1 MKAGKYMKGWICG
14 GMALVMGAALTLSQL
29 EVFAGDR
36 IDTSRD
42 CSLTITMADD
52 IGAQYPEL
60 INAEIPVTLYKVADM
75 DSNAEYMPLEGFS
88 ETGLADIDSDTTAD
102 DWAAIAEKAC
112 QALGRPY
119 ALEEEKPEEA
129 EEETG
134 EKPGGEAGEETSEKP
149 GGEAGEETGEEPAV
163 PEVNEP
169 VKSGFTVRL
178 ADGPDTLGGLECG
191 LYLVYAEETLTDNY
205 VYHFTPYLV
214 SLPTSDYTIENG
226 GTDTWTYDVAMGL
239 KPQQGTRY
247 GELII
252 EKTLNTVNVSMGGA
266 SCVFQVEAIKDGK
279 IVYSNVLSLNF
290 KEPGTKQIVVDEIP
304 MGAAVTV
311 TEIYAGA
318 GYTLTSA
325 PSVDV
330 TIVTPEAE
338 GYPATANFTNDYDY
352 PGYGTSVVNHFEHI
366 GEGWEWNPQ
375 ADNAGNIGEE

>member
-1 MKAGKYMKGWICG
+1 MKAGKYKKGWICG
-14 GMALVMGAALTLSQL
+14 GLALVMGAALTLSRL

-36 IDTSRD
+36 IDTSKD
-42 CSLTITMADD
+42 CSLTITVADD
-52 IGAQYPEL
+52 IGIQYPEL
-60 INAEIPVTLYKVADM
+60 MNAEIPVTLYKVADM
-75 DSNAEYMPLEGFS
+75 DSNADYMPLEGFS
-88 ETGLADIDSDTTAD
+88 EIGLEDIDSGTTAD

-112 QALGRPY
+112 RALGRPY
-119 ALEEEKPEEA
+119 GP

-134 EKPGGEAGEETSEKP
+134 KKPGEEVGEPTGEEAGENPEMP
-149 GGEAGEETGEEPAV
+149 GAGAT
-163 PEVNEP
+163 
-169 VKSGFTVRL
+169 VKTEFTVRL
-178 ADGPDTLGGLECG
+178 ADGPDTLEGLGCG

-226 GTDTWTYDVAMGL
+226 GTDTWTYDVTMGL
-239 KPQQGTRY
+239 KPQQSTRY
-247 GELII
+247 GELVI
-252 EKTLNTVNVSMGGA
+252 EKTLSTVNTSMGGA
-266 SCVFQVEAIKDGK
+266 SCVFQVEAVKDNK
-279 IVYSNVLSLNF
+279 IVYSNVLSLSF

-318 GYTLTSA
+318 GYRLTSA

-330 TIVTPEAE
+330 TVVTPETE
-338 GYPATANFTNDYDY
+338 GYPATAEFTNDYEY

-375 ADNAGNIGEE
+375 ADNAGNMGEE

>member
-1 MKAGKYMKGWICG
+1 MKAGKYMKGWVCG
-14 GMALVMGAALTLSQL
+14 GMALIMGAALTLSQL

-36 IDTSRD
+36 IDTSKD

-52 IGAQYPEL
+52 IGTQYPEL

-88 ETGLADIDSDTTAD
+88 EIGLADIDSDTTAD

-119 ALEEEKPEEA
+119 ALEEDKIEETEEKPDEEN
-129 EEETG
+129 
-134 EKPGGEAGEETSEKP
+134 GEEQK
-149 GGEAGEETGEEPAV
+149 A

-169 VKSGFTVRL
+169 VKSEFAVRL
-178 ADGPDTLGGLECG
+178 ADGPGILGGLECG
-191 LYLVYAEETLTDNY
+191 MYLVYAEETLTDNY
-205 VYHFTPYLV
+205 VYNFTPYLV
-214 SLPTSDYTIENG
+214 SLPTSDYTIEHG
-226 GTDTWTYDVAMGL
+226 GTDTWTYDVVMGL
-239 KPQQGTRY
+239 KPQQSTRY

-252 EKTLNTVNVSMGGA
+252 EKTLGTVNTSMGGA
-266 SCVFQVEAIKDGK
+266 SCVFQVEAVKDDK
-279 IVYSNVLSLNF
+279 IVYSNVLSLSF

-318 GYTLTSA
+318 GYKLTSV
-325 PSVDV
+325 PSVNV
-330 TIVTPEAE
+330 TVVTPETE

-366 GEGWEWNPQ
+366 GEGWEWNSQ

>member
-1 MKAGKYMKGWICG
+1 MKAGKYKKGWICG
-14 GMALVMGAALTLSQL
+14 GLALVMGAALTLSRL

-36 IDTSRD
+36 IDTSKD
-42 CSLTITMADD
+42 CSLTVTMADD
-52 IGAQYPEL
+52 ISDQYPEL
-60 INAEIPVTLYKVADM
+60 MNAEIPVTLYKVADM

-88 ETGLADIDSDTTAD
+88 EIGLEDIDSGTTAG

-119 ALEEEKPEEA
+119 ELEEEKSK
-129 EEETG
+129 ETG
-134 EKPGGEAGEETSEKP
+134 EKPGEEVGETAGEEAGEPTE
-149 GGEAGEETGEEPAV
+149 EETGEN
-163 PEVNEP
+163 PEMPEAEAP
-169 VKSGFTVRL
+169 VKSEFSVRL
-178 ADGPDTLGGLECG
+178 ANGPATLGGLECG
-191 LYLVYAEETLTDNY
+191 MYLVYAEETLTDNY
-205 VYHFTPYLV
+205 VYNFTPYLV

-226 GTDTWTYDVAMGL
+226 GTDTWTYDVTMGL
-239 KPQQGTRY
+239 KPQQSTRY
-247 GELII
+247 GDLII
-252 EKTLNTVNVSMGGA
+252 EKTLGTVNTSMGGA
-266 SCVFQVEAIKDGK
+266 SCVFQVEAIKDNK

-318 GYTLTSA
+318 GYRLTSA

-330 TIVTPEAE
+330 TVVTPETE
-338 GYPATANFTNDYDY
+338 GYPATAEFTNDYEY

-366 GEGWEWNPQ
+366 GEGWEWNSQ

>member
-1 MKAGKYMKGWICG
+1 
-14 GMALVMGAALTLSQL
+14 MGAALTLSRL

-36 IDTSRD
+36 IDTSKD
-42 CSLTITMADD
+42 CSLTVTMADD
-52 IGAQYPEL
+52 ISDQYPEL
-60 INAEIPVTLYKVADM
+60 MNAEIPVTLYKVADM
-75 DSNAEYMPLEGFS
+75 DSNAEYIPLEGFS
-88 ETGLADIDSDTTAD
+88 EIGLEDIDSGTTAG

-119 ALEEEKPEEA
+119 ELEA
-129 EEETG
+129 EAPEDEESG
-134 EKPGGEAGEETSEKP
+134 EKP
-149 GGEAGEETGEEPAV
+149 GEETGEN
-163 PEVNEP
+163 PEMPGAEAP
-169 VKSGFTVRL
+169 VKSEFTVRL
-178 ADGPDTLGGLECG
+178 ADGPATLGGLECG
-191 LYLVYAEETLTDNY
+191 MYLVYAEETLTDNY
-205 VYHFTPYLV
+205 VYNYTPYLV

-226 GTDTWTYDVAMGL
+226 GTDTWTYDVTMGL
-239 KPQQGTRY
+239 KPQQSTRY
-247 GELII
+247 GELVI
-252 EKTLNTVNVSMGGA
+252 EKTLSTVNTSMGGA
-266 SCVFQVEAIKDGK
+266 SCVFQVEAVKDNK

-318 GYTLTSA
+318 GYRLTSA

-330 TIVTPEAE
+330 TVVTPETE
-338 GYPATANFTNDYDY
+338 GYPATAEFTNDYEY